1 MITFSREEDWVKLDQ
16 VAVII
21 IFEVNEDT
29 SGPWHSQGGQ
39 RKGKV
44 DGKKLREIQEH
55 KGPQLWRYVREL
67 MVT

>member
-29 SGPWHSQGGQ
+29 SGP
-39 RKGKV
+39 
-44 DGKKLREIQEH
+44 
-55 KGPQLWRYVREL
+55 
-67 MVT
+67 